1 MEKNTFIPPLG
12 ELLPEGSLKSI
23 NPNSLP
29 PTREKGPFVPHGWIF
44 PLKRKEL
51 QVLLDSCV
59 KKGTNE
65 TALFATSQ
73 KTNRVYNSGLSVRY
87 SYCSLSTLAMS
98 TRYLYHI
105 V

>member
-12 ELLPEGSLKSI
+12 ELLPDGSLKSI

-73 KTNRVYNSGLSVRY
+73 KTNRVYSSGSSVRY

-98 TRYLYHI
+98 T
-105 V
+105 

>member
-1 MEKNTFIPPLG
+1 MEKNTFIPPLA
-12 ELLPEGSLKSI
+12 ELLPDGSLKSI

-51 QVLLDSCV
+51 QALLDSCV

-73 KTNRVYNSGLSVRY
+73 KTNRVYNSGSSVRY

-98 TRYLYHI
+98 T
-105 V
+105 

>member
-12 ELLPEGSLKSI
+12 ELLPDGSLKSI

-98 TRYLYHI
+98 T
-105 V
+105 

>member
-12 ELLPEGSLKSI
+12 ELLPVGSLKSI

-73 KTNRVYNSGLSVRY
+73 KTNRVYNSGSSIRY

-98 TRYLYHI
+98 T
-105 V
+105 

>member
-12 ELLPEGSLKSI
+12 ELLPDGSLKSI

-73 KTNRVYNSGLSVRY
+73 KTNSVYNSGSSVRY
-87 SYCSLSTLAMS
+87 SYCSTLAKS
-98 TRYLYHI
+98 T
-105 V
+105 

>member
-1 MEKNTFIPPLG
+1 MEKNTFIPPLDK
-12 ELLPEGSLKSI
+12 LLQDGSLKSR

-65 TALFATSQ
+65 TSLFATSQ
-73 KTNRVYNSGLSVRY
+73 KTNRVYNSGSSVRY
-87 SYCSLSTLAMS
+87 SYCS
-98 TRYLYHI
+98 
-105 V
+105 